1 MNDEAGW
8 LEQIKRLEQKRKW
21 IWLCAALT
29 FLAAYFHRTVTGVV
43 ADSLMRDF
51 TIEQASELGMLSSI
65 YFYTYAVL
73 QVPSGMLA
81 DRYGP
86 RLVISVSVVI
96 AAAGAALIGCAESLS
111 SLYIGRFLAS
121 VGVSVIYVNVVKLQA
136 EWFRLREFATM
147 LGLLTLVGN
156 GGSLLS
162 ATPLAVLVESTGWRS
177 AFFLV
182 AFYSVLMAGACWL
195 VIRNRP
201 AEVGLPS
208 MKELA
213 AREFGGAVAG
223 PSAQTGMAAGLL
235 TVLRNRHT
243 WTPFLASVSV
253 FGVYMTFSGIW
264 GVPYFMQVM
273 HMSRVEAAN
282 QVLLMFLGNMAGA
295 PLVGYFSDRL
305 GRRRSP
311 YIATTLLFLAALAGL
326 MLGGAQIPGWL
337 LSLLCF
343 FFGIGVSGVS
353 VAVVCAKEVNPSHL
367 TGIAA
372 GVVNSAPFVGAA
384 LMQPAFGW
392 VLDQFWQGG
401 LEQGVKIYNA
411 DAYQYA
417 FGVCMIVLLVGLLA
431 TILIKETYGKQEG
444 SR

>member
-1 MNDEAGW
+1 MNEEAGW
-8 LEQIKRLEQKRKW
+8 LGQIKRLERKRKW
-21 IWLCAALT
+21 IWLCAALA

-51 TIEQASELGMLSSI
+51 SIAQASELGLLSSI

-86 RLVISVSVVI
+86 RLVISASVVI
-96 AAAGAALIGCAESLS
+96 AAAGAAVIGFAESLS
-111 SLYIGRFLAS
+111 SLYLGRFLAS

-162 ATPLAVLVESTGWRS
+162 ATPLAVLVESAGWRA

-182 AFYSVLMAGACWL
+182 AFYSALMAGACWL

-201 AEVGLPS
+201 AEEGLPS

-213 AREFGGAVAG
+213 AHEFGGATAV
-223 PSAQTGMAAGLL
+223 SSKQIGMKLGLL

-243 WTPFLASVSV
+243 WTPFLASVAV

-295 PLVGYFSDRL
+295 PLVGYFSDRF

-311 YIATTLLFLAALAGL
+311 YIVTTLLFLAALAGL
-326 MLGGAQIPGWL
+326 MLGGAQLPGWL

-353 VAVVCAKEVNPSHL
+353 VAVVCAKEVNPPQL

-372 GVVNSAPFVGAA
+372 GVVNSAPFMGAA

-392 VLDQFWQGG
+392 VLDQFWQGSI
-401 LEQGVKIYNA
+401 EEGVKLYTVE
-411 DAYQYA
+411 AYQNA
-417 FGVCMIVLLVGLLA
+417 FGMCAVVLLLGLLA
-431 TILIKETYGKQEG
+431 TFLIKETYGKQAG
-444 SR
+444 S

>member
-1 MNDEAGW
+1 MNEDDGW
-8 LEQIKRLEQKRKW
+8 LGKIKRLEQKRKW

-51 TIEQASELGMLSSI
+51 SIAQASELGMLSSI
-65 YFYTYAVL
+65 YFYTYAML

-86 RLVISVSVVI
+86 RLVISASVVI
-96 AAAGAALIGCAESLS
+96 AAAGASLIGCAESLG

-162 ATPLAVLVESTGWRS
+162 ATPLAMLVESTGWRS

-182 AFYSVLMAGACWL
+182 ALYSLLMAGACWL

-201 AEVGLPS
+201 TEEGLPS

-213 AREFGGAVAG
+213 AYEFGGAAAASSV
-223 PSAQTGMAAGLL
+223 QIGMKLGLL
-235 TVLRNRHT
+235 RVLRNRHT
-243 WTPFLASVSV
+243 WTPFLASVAV

-295 PLVGYFSDRL
+295 PLVGYLSDRL

-311 YIATTLLFLAALAGL
+311 YIVTTLLFLAALTVL
-326 MLGGAQIPGWL
+326 MLGGEHLPRWL
-337 LSLLCF
+337 LALLCF

-353 VAVVCAKEVNPSHL
+353 VAVVCAKEVNPPQL

-372 GVVNSAPFVGAA
+372 GVVNSAPFIGAA
-384 LMQPAFGW
+384 LMQPGFGW
-392 VLDQFWQGG
+392 VLDQFWQGSI
-401 LEQGVKIYNA
+401 EQGVKIYTLE
-411 DAYQYA
+411 AYQNA
-417 FGVCMIVLLVGLLA
+417 FAMCTVVLLLGLLA
-431 TILIKETYGKQEG
+431 TFLIKETYGKQA
-444 SR
+444 SI

>member
-1 MNDEAGW
+1 MNEDARW
-8 LEQIKRLEQKRKW
+8 LGQIKRLERKRKW
-21 IWLCAALT
+21 IWLCAAMT

-51 TIEQASELGMLSSI
+51 SIAQASELGMLSSI

-86 RLVISVSVVI
+86 RLVISASIVI
-96 AAAGAALIGCAESLS
+96 AAAGAALIAGAESLS
-111 SLYIGRFLAS
+111 SLYLGRFLAS

-182 AFYSVLMAGACWL
+182 ALYSVLMAGVCWL

-201 AEVGLPS
+201 AEEGLPS

-213 AREFGGAVAG
+213 AHEFGGTVASS
-223 PSAQTGMAAGLL
+223 SAQTGMKLGLL

-243 WTPFLASVSV
+243 WTPFFASVAV

-311 YIATTLLFLAALAGL
+311 YIVTTLLFLAALAGL
-326 MLGGAQIPGWL
+326 MLGGEQMPAWL

-353 VAVVCAKEVNPSHL
+353 VAVVCAKEVNPPQL

-392 VLDQFWQGG
+392 VLDQFWQGSI
-401 LEQGVKIYNA
+401 EHGVKIYTA
-411 DAYQYA
+411 EAYQIA
-417 FGVCMIVLLVGLLA
+417 FGLCALVLLLGLLA
-431 TILIKETYGKQEG
+431 TFLIKETYGKQIE
-444 SR
+444 S

>member
-1 MNDEAGW
+1 
-8 LEQIKRLEQKRKW
+8 
-21 IWLCAALT
+21 
-29 FLAAYFHRTVTGVV
+29 
-43 ADSLMRDF
+43 
-51 TIEQASELGMLSSI
+51 
-65 YFYTYAVL
+65 
-73 QVPSGMLA
+73 
-81 DRYGP
+81 
-86 RLVISVSVVI
+86 
-96 AAAGAALIGCAESLS
+96 
-111 SLYIGRFLAS
+111 
-121 VGVSVIYVNVVKLQA
+121 
-136 EWFRLREFATM
+136 
-147 LGLLTLVGN
+147 
-156 GGSLLS
+156 
-162 ATPLAVLVESTGWRS
+162 LAVLVESAGWRS

-182 AFYSVLMAGACWL
+182 AFYSALMAGVCWL
-195 VIRNRP
+195 AIRNRP

-223 PSAQTGMAAGLL
+223 ASVQTGMAAGLL

-243 WTPFLASVSV
+243 WTPFLASVAI

-311 YIATTLLFLAALAGL
+311 YIVTTLLFLAALAGL
-326 MLGGAQIPGWL
+326 MLGGAQMSGWL
-337 LSLLCF
+337 LALLCF

-353 VAVVCAKEVNPSHL
+353 VAVVCAKEVNPPQL

-401 LEQGVKIYNA
+401 LEQGVKIYSA
-411 DAYQYA
+411 EAYQYA
-417 FGVCMIVLLVGLLA
+417 FGVCMLVLLVGLLA
-431 TILIKETYGKQEG
+431 TILIKETYGKQER
-444 SR
+444 SC